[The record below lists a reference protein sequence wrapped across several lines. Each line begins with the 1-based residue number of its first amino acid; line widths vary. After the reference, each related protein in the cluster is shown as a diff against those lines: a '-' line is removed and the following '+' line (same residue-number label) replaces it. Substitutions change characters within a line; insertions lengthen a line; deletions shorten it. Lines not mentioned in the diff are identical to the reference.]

1 MKFYKKTSYAEDFR
15 LFRDGR
21 AVFWYVLLGLA
32 LVAAPFVLPT
42 YYLSQIILIGI
53 YVVAG
58 AGLMLLSGYCGQIS
72 LGHAAFYA
80 VGAFTAAVLESRGVP
95 FLPAFLAAGV
105 LAALVGFV
113 VGLPALRLSG
123 MYLAIA
129 TLAAAF
135 IVNEVIVRWESVTKG
150 ASGLNVPK
158 ASIAGWVADSEPK
171 FYVIVLV
178 VALGAM
184 LAVRNIVR
192 APLGLAMM
200 AIRDSETAAQSMGVP
215 LMRVKLTA
223 FAVSALLT
231 GFAGALYAHKIQ
243 FIDPD
248 QFTILVSIEFLVMIF
263 IGGIGSMHG
272 IVFGAA
278 FVIALPQLVA
288 VAKDHLPQAIAQQ
301 SGLQAAVYGVVL
313 LAFILAE
320 PTGLYG
326 IWRKI
331 KHYCAM
337 FPFYRKGSL
346 RRAKSF
352 AKSET
357 W

>member
-21 AVFWYVLLGLA
+21 AAFWYALLGAA
-32 LVAAPFVLPT
+32 LIAAPFVLPT
-42 YYLSQIILIGI
+42 YYLSQLVLIGI

-72 LGHAAFYA
+72 LGHAAFFA
-80 VGAFTAAVLESRGVP
+80 VGAFTAAVLEKHGIP
-95 FLPAFLAAGV
+95 FVPAFLAAGL
-105 LAALVGFV
+105 LAAAVGLA

-135 IVNEVIVRWESVTKG
+135 IVTEVIVRWESVTNG
-150 ASGLNVPK
+150 SSGLNVPK
-158 ASIAGWVADSEPK
+158 ASLLGFVADTEAK
-171 FYVIVLV
+171 LYAIVLA
-178 VALGAM
+178 VALAAM

-272 IVFGAA
+272 IVLGAA

-288 VAKDHLPQAIAQQ
+288 VAKDYLPQAIAQQ
-301 SGLQAAVYGVVL
+301 SGLQAAVYAVAL
-313 LAFILAE
+313 LAFILVE

>member
-15 LFRDGR
+15 LFRDGT
-21 AVFWYVLLGLA
+21 AVFWYALLGAA

-42 YYLSQIILIGI
+42 YYLSQLVLIGI

-72 LGHAAFYA
+72 LGHSAFFA
-80 VGAFTAAVLESRGVP
+80 VGAFTAAVLAKHGIP
-95 FLPAFLAAGV
+95 FPLAFLAAGT
-105 LAALVGFV
+105 LAAAVGLV

-135 IVNEVIVRWESVTKG
+135 IVNEVIVRWESVTNG
-150 ASGLNVPK
+150 SSGLNVPK
-158 ASIAGWVADSEPK
+158 IAIADLVADSEPK
-171 FYVIVLV
+171 LYAIVLL
-178 VALGAM
+178 VALAAM

-272 IVFGAA
+272 IVLGAI
-278 FVIALPQLVA
+278 FIIALPQLVA

-301 SGLQAAVYGVVL
+301 SGLQAAIYAIVL

-331 KHYCAM
+331 KHYCSM

>member
-21 AVFWYVLLGLA
+21 AVFWYALLGVA
-32 LVAAPFVLPT
+32 LIAAPFVLPT
-42 YYLSQIILIGI
+42 YYLSQLVLIGI

-58 AGLMLLSGYCGQIS
+58 AGLMLLSGYSGQIS

-80 VGAFTAAVLESRGVP
+80 VGAFTAAVLEKHGVP
-95 FLPAFLAAGV
+95 FVPAFLAAGL
-105 LAALVGFV
+105 LAAAVGFV

-135 IVNEVIVRWESVTKG
+135 IVTEVIVRWESVTNG

-158 ASIAGWVADSEPK
+158 ASIAGFVADSEPK
-171 FYVIVLV
+171 LYAIVLV
-178 VALGAM
+178 VALAAM

-248 QFTILVSIEFLVMIF
+248 QFSILVSIEFLVMIF

-272 IVFGAA
+272 IVFGAV

-301 SGLQAAVYGVVL
+301 SGLQAAVYAVVL

>member
-15 LFRDGR
+15 LFRDR
-21 AVFWYVLLGLA
+21 TMAFWYAVLGL
-32 LVAAPFVLPT
+32 LLLAAPALAPA
-42 YYLSQIILIGI
+42 YYLSQLVLIGI
-53 YVVAG
+53 YVTAG
-58 AGLMLLSGYCGQIS
+58 AGLMLLCGYCGQIS
-72 LGHAAFYA
+72 LGHAAFFA
-80 VGAFTAAVLESRGVP
+80 VGAFTTTVLETHGVP
-95 FLPAFLAAGV
+95 FPAALLAAGL
-105 LAALVGFV
+105 LAGAVGLAVGF
-113 VGLPALRLSG
+113 PALRLSG

-135 IVNEVIVRWESVTKG
+135 IVNEIIVRWESVTNG
-150 ASGLNVPK
+150 SSGLRVPK
-158 ASIAGWVADSEPK
+158 IAMGGFVADSETK
-171 FYVIVLV
+171 LYYIVLPI
-178 VALGAM
+178 ALLAM

-200 AIRDSETAAQSMGVP
+200 AIRDSETAAQSMGIP

-223 FAVSALLT
+223 FGLSALLT
-231 GFAGALYAHKIQ
+231 GIAGALYAHKIP
-243 FIDPD
+243 FIEPD
-248 QFTILVSIEFLVMIF
+248 QFNILLSIEFLVMIF

-272 IVFGAA
+272 IVLGAV

-288 VAKDHLPQAIAQQ
+288 VAKDHLPAAIAQQ
-301 SGLQAAVYGVVL
+301 SGLQAAVYAAIL
-313 LAFILAE
+313 LVFILAE